1 MQARLHFSLTLLIAL
16 AVPPIPAAAQDAA
29 SAKTFLESVYWHYR
43 HGGPGI
49 DLGGSHAGQF
59 YHSSLLTLIRVDDK
73 ANSPDSVGVVDA
85 DPVCACQ
92 DFDGIWDLKIEI
104 QMQGP
109 NRALADVSF
118 ALAPPKGRPKDGLY
132 KLRMTLV
139 PERGQWRIYNI
150 VDESDPKEPFDL
162 RKDLEK
168 DIASLRKSAK

>member
-29 SAKTFLESVYWHYR
+29 SAKTFLESVYRHYR

-49 DLGGSHAGQF
+49 DLGGSHAGQY
-59 YHSSLLTLIRVDDK
+59 YHSSLLTLIHADDK
-73 ANSPDSVGVVDA
+73 ANAPSVGVLDA
-85 DPVCACQ
+85 DPVCECQ
-92 DFDGIWDLKIEI
+92 DFDGIWDLMIEI

-118 ALAPPKGRPKDGLY
+118 ALTPPKGRPKDLLHT
-132 KLRMTLV
+132 LRMTLV

-150 VDESDPKEPFDL
+150 VDKSDPKEPFDL